1 MKKRLLSFSLAAFM
15 LIAFAA
21 PAMAAAKPVAPE
33 NPVFGDVIKVDKK
46 AFDAFEA
53 PKMPAN
59 NNVVGL
65 DGGNLISDSK
75 AGWFITVTGDTTGTL
90 AVAYKISSEYFIVT
104 FDVDGVGDYWIGDGS
119 GKNGVNMV
127 KVGVFEPTTRT
138 IEVVVNLGFIGYYLF
153 NDTVLSTSIHWQYL
167 EQDGDMIDWDAVDA
181 AYDAWVA
188 QGGLVPARDLWQTS
202 GYASFT
208 FEDYAAKGYGD
219 FTEGQIEGYYLAYY
233 LDPGYTEVSFLGNDI
248 TAYYAV
254 CQLWNDLVWKNDGFG
269 LTEVYTLTVEE
280 RDVVMMPVGIAHREA
295 LQAFWGTDE
304 MDVRY
309 IPVSWGEDSFYT
321 EWTIRIRASM
331 EDACDRLGIDIDAFI
346 ANYDTDGFLT
356 RNNLW

>member
-1 MKKRLLSFSLAAFM
+1 MGM

-21 PAMAAAKPVAPE
+21 PAMAAAKPTPPVAPI
-33 NPVFGDVIKVDKK
+33 FGDVVKVDKK
-46 AFDAFEA
+46 AFDVFAA
-53 PKMPAN
+53 PKMSAN

-65 DGGNLISDSK
+65 DGGTLISDSK
-75 AGWFITVTGDTTGTL
+75 AGWFINITGNATGTL

-104 FDVDGVGDYWIGDGS
+104 FNIDGVGDYWIGDGS

-127 KVGVFEPTTRT
+127 KVGVFEPATRDV
-138 IEVVVNLGFIGYYLF
+138 EVVVNLGFIGYYVF
-153 NDTVLSTSIHWQYL
+153 NGDVLSTSIHWQSL
-167 EQDGDMIDWDAVDA
+167 EKEGDMIDWEAVDV

-188 QGGLVPARDLWQTS
+188 QGGLAPARNLWQTS

-233 LDPGYTEVSFLGNDI
+233 LDPGYILGTDLDEDI
-248 TAYYAV
+248 TAYYAI
-254 CQLWNDLVWKNDGFG
+254 CQLWNDLVWGNDGYG
-269 LTEVYTLTVEE
+269 LTDVYTLTDEE
-280 RDVVMMPVGIAHREA
+280 RNVVMMPVGIAHREA

-304 MDVRY
+304 MNVRY
-309 IPVSWGEDSFYT
+309 IPVSWGEKAFYT
-321 EWTIRIRASM
+321 EWTAEIRLSM
-331 EDACDRLGIDIDAFI
+331 EDACNRLGIDIDAFI

-356 RNNLW
+356 RNDLW